1 MDLSSNNLRYDERV
15 RSMVLKFLLFTL
27 VLVTLI
33 AGALVYQSK
42 LPPEVFLQ
50 VLIPGLL
57 GLLAIAVKAL
67 FR

>member
-1 MDLSSNNLRYDERV
+1 
-15 RSMVLKFLLFTL
+15 MVLKFLLFTL

-33 AGALVYQSK
+33 AGVLVYQSK

>member
-33 AGALVYQSK
+33 AGVLVYQSK